1 MFALFC
7 EFYLLVCMHNV
18 CECACMMCVSVH
30 AMQVVDAREQ
40 LCKVNSLHLPLYVFI
55 FFWVEL
61 SLYAYGTSALPT
73 GKFFQP
79 LLLLFFRPFIPTRQG
94 PVTWAGLEFTM

>member
-1 MFALFC
+1 
-7 EFYLLVCMHNV
+7 MHNV

-73 GKFFQP
+73 GKFSNLCCCYSFVHLFLP
-79 LLLLFFRPFIPTRQG
+79 DKGLL
-94 PVTWAGLEFTM
+94 